1 MRPIYLARAKGDKTR
16 PVLVLTR
23 EAVRGRLQW
32 VTVAP
37 ITSTVRNLS
46 IEVPVGATNG
56 LDHDS
61 VVNCDNLDT
70 IRVTDLG
77 RHVGFLHD
85 DQEAALTM
93 AITEAFDLR

>member
-1 MRPIYLARAKGDKTR
+1 MRPIYLARGHGGKTR
-16 PVLVLTR
+16 PVLILTR
-23 EAVRGRLQW
+23 EAVRSRLQW

-37 ITSTVRNLS
+37 ITSTVRGLS
-46 IEVPVGATNG
+46 IEVAVGPGNG

-61 VVNCDNLDT
+61 VVNCDNLGT
-70 IRVTDLG
+70 IRVSDLG

>member
-1 MRPIYLARAKGDKTR
+1 MRPIYLARGKGDKTR
-16 PVLVLTR
+16 PVLILTR
-23 EAVRGRLQW
+23 EAVRSRLHW

-37 ITSTVRNLS
+37 ITSTVKDLS
-46 IEVPVGATNG
+46 IEVPVGPSNG

-70 IRVTDLG
+70 IRVSDLG
-77 RHVGFLHD
+77 RHVGFLYD
-85 DQEAALTM
+85 DQEAALTR